1 MTTKASTSAASATGF
16 VLKGWHV
23 LTVLLAFFAIVIG
36 VDVAFSVIAMRTFPG
51 EDVKRSYV
59 QGNHYNE
66 TLAARAR
73 QAKLG
78 WRATAEIAARGG
90 QRAIVVTFHDA
101 AGAPLNDLKVTGGLR
116 RPATADADRLL
127 TFSPAQAGARD
138 GVYVA
143 TAPGLA
149 AGVWDLQATAARG
162 GDTFDVR
169 ARLTTQDPPQ

>member
-1 MTTKASTSAASATGF
+1 MTTKASTAATGF

-23 LTVLLAFFAIVIG
+23 LAMLLAFFAAVIG
-36 VDVAFSVIAMRTFPG
+36 VDVAFSVIAIRTFPG

-59 QGNHYNE
+59 QGKHYNE

-78 WRATAEIAARGG
+78 WRATAEISERAG
-90 QRAIVVTFHDA
+90 QPDVVVTFRDA
-101 AGAPLNDLKVTGGLR
+101 GGMALTDLKVTGVLR
-116 RPATADADRLL
+116 RPATDDADRQL
-127 TFSPAQAGARD
+127 TFSPARSGVRD

-149 AGVWDLQATAARG
+149 PGVWDLQATAARG

-169 ARLTTQDPPQ
+169 ARLTAPEPAQ